1 AVLCGTGVPAGGG
14 AGPNSGFWLGG
25 RSGTDPRSPR
35 YPRLPVLACAGYEPG
50 SAQPRVERVS
60 EPVADQV
67 EGQDGA
73 EDGEPREGGQIGV
86 AEDVVAGGAQHAAPL
101 RRGRLDPQAQ
111 EAEGRRQQDRRAQ
124 LEAGLDDDW
133 RQGVGDD
140 VPEKG
145 GG

>member
-60 EPVADQV
+60 KPIADQV

-73 EDGEPREGGQIGV
+73 EDGEPREGCQVGV
-86 AEDVVAGGAQHAAPL
+86 TEDVVTREAQHAAPL
-101 RRGRLDPQAQ
+101 RRRRLDPQPQ
-111 EAEGRRQQDRRAQ
+111 EAEGRGQQDGRSQ
-124 LEAGLDDDW
+124 LEAGLDDD
-133 RQGVGDD
+133 RR
-140 VPEKG
+140 
-145 GG
+145 